1 MQPTTRHGSRAI
13 ARTACLRPW
22 SQAGRCLVLG
32 AGLAGAA
39 AASLAR
45 RGWEVTVLDAAAE
58 PAAGASGLPA
68 GLFCPHISPD
78 DSVLSR
84 LSRSGVRTTLQ
95 NLQQLSQAQK
105 LHPAQD
111 WAHGGVLEHDLN
123 EPSHLPRSW
132 LQPGSE
138 TSPWGLHWSAPALP
152 AQLAAAKLPADSHAV
167 WHEQAG
173 WVRPAQLVRAAASP
187 RDSLAGPC
195 RASRLVRDEV
205 RNIWQV
211 LDAQGQTLAEAP
223 CWCWPWAR
231 TPSPCCKPAAWQQGM
246 GAASHTRPG
255 QRGRA

>member
-1 MQPTTRHGSRAI
+1 V
-13 ARTACLRPW
+13 ARP
-22 SQAGRCLVLG
+22 
-32 AGLAGAA
+32 AA
-39 AASLAR
+39 AWCWVRAWLVPPLPPAWQR

-138 TSPWGLHWSAPALP
+138 TGPWGLHWSAPALP

-173 WVRPAQLVRAAASP
+173 WVRPAQLVRALLQAP
-187 RDSLAGPC
+187 GFIG
-195 RASRLVRDEV
+195 RAMPELRVWCAMKCAISGRCWMR
-205 RNIWQV
+205 RARPWPKP
-211 LDAQGQTLAEAP
+211 P

-231 TPSPCCKPAAWQQGM
+231 TPSPCCKPAAWQQAM